1 MSLLIRATTA
11 VLIAA
16 TLPSFGAGAAPLSAS
31 LALRTAVAPAI
42 EEIWWRGGSY
52 YAYDYGYYCPPY
64 STYYGYNSSAY
75 YGGYAPAYYGGYGY
89 EPYYRRYGY
98 APRAYGG
105 YWRGY

>member
-1 MSLLIRATTA
+1 MSLLIRATSA
-11 VLIAA
+11 VLISA
-16 TLPSFGAGAAPLSAS
+16 TFPSFGVGAAPLSAS
-31 LALRTAVAPAI
+31 LALRAAAAPAI
-42 EEIWWRGGSY
+42 EEVWWRGGSS
-52 YAYDYGYYCPPY
+52 YAYDYDYYCPPY
-64 STYYGYNSSAY
+64 STYYGYYS